1 MIKKVYD
8 DWIRTRVFWV
18 KMCHNHLPIN
28 SYLVHWAKD
37 SKGWQLTLMV
47 FRRIT
52 TYRLLYILKLFKARN
67 DVMSLQ
73 KATFLFLTSKSYTIL
88 PVPFSI
94 RLCHGVV
101 TRLGYLST
109 LGNFLKTLAR
119 INLPKS
125 PTFLCNFCKGVK
137 IFKFSSEIILGKF
150 YRHLATFYGCR
161 RHRVVS
167 WAVKPVYEQFV
178 THKSSIRIRWI
189 RSQRNHAKYRTFLN
203 NIVRKNNLE

>member
-1 MIKKVYD
+1 
-8 DWIRTRVFWV
+8 
-18 KMCHNHLPIN
+18 
-28 SYLVHWAKD
+28 
-37 SKGWQLTLMV
+37 
-47 FRRIT
+47 
-52 TYRLLYILKLFKARN
+52 
-67 DVMSLQ
+67 MSLQ

-137 IFKFSSEIILGKF
+137 IFKFSSEIILGNF
-150 YRHLATFYGCR
+150 YRHLAIFTGHTGVHTTQC
-161 RHRVVS
+161 
-167 WAVKPVYEQFV
+167 
-178 THKSSIRIRWI
+178 
-189 RSQRNHAKYRTFLN
+189 TFLFACQPFYLPN
-203 NIVRKNNLE
+203 LSVYLSPFFRPLFCLSIFQSEQKQVLRFHCQLTTGATKNNTSIYVSVFLMSIHSLSWPFRCCFSSTATTQNYNAKICKIVIHVISPQSLWT